1 MKWRT
6 SPVPTQFERLRLLG
20 LFLRARSWNG
30 TRTFVAPLLAISL
43 GLALLP
49 LGLVAQAEKKDAFNR
64 VSDKLICQ
72 CGCHYGLSHCPH
84 LNCPSA
90 PSLRAAIREKLAAG
104 LSEEQVLK
112 TLVAEF
118 GPALLAAPPA
128 EGFNLAAWVMPF
140 VALGLGL
147 WAAVTV
153 ARRWLARPPAA
164 TADAAIVDHYR
175 SQTEREIKRLE
186 E

>member
-1 MKWRT
+1 MKW
-6 SPVPTQFERLRLLG
+6 PTKKL
-20 LFLRARSWNG
+20 
-30 TRTFVAPLLAISL
+30 VAPLLLLSL

-49 LGLVAQAEKKDAFNR
+49 GRVAAQASNKDPFTR
-64 VSDKLICQ
+64 ISDKLICQ
-72 CGCHYGLSHCPH
+72 CGCHYGLSNCPH

-90 PSLRAAIREKLAAG
+90 PSLRAAIREKLASG
-104 LSEEQVLK
+104 LSDQQVLK
-112 TLVAEF
+112 VLVDEF

-153 ARRWLARPPAA
+153 ARRWRARAPAA
-164 TADAAIVDHYR
+164 AAEGAIVERYR
-175 SQTEREIKRLE
+175 SQTEQEIKRLE

>member
-1 MKWRT
+1 MKWRI
-6 SPVPTQFERLRLLG
+6 SPVPTQFGPLRLLG
-20 LFLRARSWNG
+20 PFLRARSGNG
-30 TRTFVAPLLAISL
+30 TRTFLAPLLALSL

-49 LGLVAQAEKKDAFNR
+49 IGLAAQAEKKDAFNR
-64 VSDKLICQ
+64 ISDKLICQ
-72 CGCHYGLSHCPH
+72 CGCHYGLTHCPH

-104 LSEEQVLK
+104 LGEEQVLK

-118 GPALLAAPPA
+118 GLALLAAPPA
-128 EGFNLAAWVMPF
+128 EGFNLAVWVMPF

-153 ARRWLARPPAA
+153 ARRWRARPPAA
-164 TADAAIVDHYR
+164 VADAAIVEQYH
-175 SQTEREIKRLE
+175 SQAERDIKRLE